1 MGSKAGQQQET
12 SQERALAEHAQLQ
25 MNDYRQRWLPVQK
38 KLAAQIEQM
47 GEPNSAAR
55 RLAAGKA
62 STDTAMSFDKAGG
75 ALEKGMSNAGVLP
88 GSSRANLAITGLGTD
103 AAASTGLGHMMS
115 EQQIDDAYTQGL
127 GALTALGRGERAS
140 VGSSMTN
147 MAKQSATQAAAD
159 AQASLMNRQG
169 EYQIAGQVVG
179 FGLQQGMSRV
189 GTPAGTSFGVN
200 SSTPMDYSSGP
211 YGTPQAGV

>member
-75 ALEKGMSNAGVLP
+75 ALERGMSNTGVLP

-200 SSTPMDYSSGP
+200 SSTPMDYSSGR